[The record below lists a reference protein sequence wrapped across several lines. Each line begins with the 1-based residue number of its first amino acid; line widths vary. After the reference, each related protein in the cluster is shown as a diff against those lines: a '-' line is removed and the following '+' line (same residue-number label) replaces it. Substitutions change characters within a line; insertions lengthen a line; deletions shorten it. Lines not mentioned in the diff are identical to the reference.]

1 LARQLFDNAS
11 INALRGRQQRNFL
24 ATLLLSQDV
33 PMLLAGDESG
43 HTQLGNNNA
52 YCQDSPLTW
61 LHWDLTPEQRELL
74 EFVRGLIKLR
84 TQNPVFRRRHF
95 FQGRPIHGLDVK
107 DLYWLTPG
115 GTEMSDQDWNAGY
128 ARCLGIGLPG
138 TQIDETDAQGEPIV
152 SGSFL
157 ILLNEN
163 DERVSFRLAARVQ
176 DRNWEL
182 VFDTSSAKMTPQI
195 LGRLAEYPLEARSVA
210 VLRRQTSVS
219 LQSADASPTLI

>member
-1 LARQLFDNAS
+1 VS

-24 ATLLLSQDV
+24 ATLLLSQGV

-61 LHWDLTPEQRELL
+61 LNWDLAAEQRELL

-95 FQGRPIHGLDVK
+95 FQGRPIHGLDIK
-107 DLYWLTPG
+107 DLYWLTPA

-128 ARCLGIGLPG
+128 ARCLGMGLLG
-138 TQIDETDAQGEPIV
+138 SQIDETDTQGERIV

-157 ILLNEN
+157 VLLNAHSES
-163 DERVSFRLAARVQ
+163 VSFRLGARARDQ
-176 DRNWEL
+176 NWER

-195 LGRLAEYPLEARSVA
+195 LGRLTEYPLQPRSVA
-210 VLRRQTSVS
+210 VLHRQNLELQTPSRTLVS
-219 LQSADASPTLI
+219 IEH